1 MGPELLS
8 DRIAQLP
15 ESATIAM
22 AQRARELR
30 QEGKDIVNLSL
41 GEPDFDTPEH
51 IKLAAK
57 MAIDEGYSK
66 YTPVPGYLDLREA
79 ICAKFKRDN
88 GLDYAPNQIVVS
100 TGAKQSIAN
109 AVLCLVNPGDEVI
122 LPVPYWVS
130 YSAIARLAEA
140 TIVEIPTSI
149 ENDFKLS
156 PEQLE
161 AQITDKSRVI
171 IFSSPCNPTGS
182 VYSKQELQALAEVI
196 ERYERLIVISDEI
209 YEYINFG
216 GQHHSIASF
225 GNMIDRVITVNGLS
239 KGFAMTGWRLGYIG
253 APAWIA
259 KACIKM
265 QGQFTSGTSSITQ
278 RAAIEA
284 LTGDLAPTYAMRDE
298 FLKRCNYMLAE
309 LGKIEGMKLNV
320 PTGAFYLFPDISSF
334 FGKSVGDRVIKN
346 PSDLCMYLLEEH
358 GVAVVT
364 GEAFGDPNCI
374 RISYAASDEELAKAV
389 RRISEGLAALN

>member
-259 KACIKM
+259 KACTKM